1 MPISASATDARR
13 QSGFTLLEVL
23 VVVTLLALLASL
35 VVPMMGRDTQT
46 DDIDFQAIQLRDRLQ
61 QLAENS
67 LFRGEV
73 MAMHL
78 SLTGFTPL
86 RYVVEEQA
94 FVPITD
100 NPFFA
105 EQSLPQDYLLEWT
118 LDTASDRD
126 GRSLADVT
134 KEMLLEEDADDD
146 EETFP
151 QLFFFP
157 SGEATAVSLLLRNSE
172 SGEERRLE
180 MDPLGRVTIGEDAF
194 SEDES

>member
-86 RYVVEEQA
+86 RYVVEEQVFA
-94 FVPITD
+94 PITD

-151 QLFFFP
+151 QLFFLP

-180 MDPLGRVTIGEDAF
+180 MGPLGRVTIDEDDF
-194 SEDES
+194 SEGES

>member
-35 VVPMMGRDTQT
+35 VVPMIGRDTQT
-46 DDIDFQAIQLRDRLQ
+46 DDIDFQAVQLRDRLQ

-78 SLTGFTPL
+78 SMTGFTPL
-86 RYVVEEQA
+86 RYVIEEQA
-94 FVPITD
+94 FEPIID

-105 EQSLPQDYLLEWT
+105 AQELPQDYLLEWT
-118 LDTASDRD
+118 LDTGSDRD

-134 KEMLLEEDADDD
+134 KQMLLEDDADED
-146 EETFP
+146 EEDFP
-151 QLFFFP
+151 QVFFFP
-157 SGEATAVSLLLRNSE
+157 SGEATAVNLLLRNSE

-180 MDPLGRVTIGEDAF
+180 MDPLGRVTIEDDELE
-194 SEDES
+194 EDES

>member
-46 DDIDFQAIQLRDRLQ
+46 DDIDFQTVQLRDRLQ

-78 SLTGFTPL
+78 SMTGFTPL
-86 RYVVEEQA
+86 RYVIEEQA
-94 FVPITD
+94 FEPISD
-100 NPFFA
+100 NPFFSA
-105 EQSLPQDYLLEWT
+105 QELPQDYLLEWT
-118 LDTASDRD
+118 LDTSRDRD

-134 KEMLLEEDADDD
+134 KQMLLEDDADDD
-146 EETFP
+146 EEGFP
-151 QLFFFP
+151 QVFFFP
-157 SGEATAVSLLLRNSE
+157 SGEATAISLLLRNSE

-180 MDPLGRVTIGEDAF
+180 MDPLGRVTIDNDEFG
-194 SEDES
+194 EDES